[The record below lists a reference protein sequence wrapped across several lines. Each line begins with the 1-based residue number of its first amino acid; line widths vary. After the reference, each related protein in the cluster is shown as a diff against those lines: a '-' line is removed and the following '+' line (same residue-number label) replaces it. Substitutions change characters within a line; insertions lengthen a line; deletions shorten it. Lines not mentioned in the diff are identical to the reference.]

1 MPKSTTNT
9 DTYNAFVL
17 PPLEKLEPQLFELAS
32 EACGHAAM
40 QRCEPDMMFGDFA
53 DAISFSRAAQTLEG
67 NLLRDGVAL
76 VLNAA
81 GLTVLKEIDLPV
93 TDSALSIARDNDQ
106 ELLKELRQ
114 DLRAFAESSYRADLV
129 IANEADHAACVLE
142 VKRATTSYSPGRLK
156 SHHQR
161 MIAAAMMVPNLL
173 WGDHRIAVKHVDVLI
188 LDAVGTDCRPGS
200 PAVRLSGIEHK
211 LGIEGLT
218 VAIDRLRQ
226 VYADEVMAELHRRIG
241 AINVDA
247 SDSAVEAG
255 IEPIA
260 NPTEPEA
267 DDPTSEAETA
277 TAPESMADWT
287 FSLGMGADFKG
298 VA

>member
-1 MPKSTTNT
+1 MRDLCAAGRLKLEATMPKSKINT
-9 DTYNAFVL
+9 DTHNAFAL

-32 EACGHAAM
+32 EVCGHAA
-40 QRCEPDMMFGDFA
+40 
-53 DAISFSRAAQTLEG
+53 
-67 NLLRDGVAL
+67 
-76 VLNAA
+76 
-81 GLTVLKEIDLPV
+81 
-93 TDSALSIARDNDQ
+93 
-106 ELLKELRQ
+106 
-114 DLRAFAESSYRADLV
+114 
-129 IANEADHAACVLE
+129 
-142 VKRATTSYSPGRLK
+142 
-156 SHHQR
+156 
-161 MIAAAMMVPNLL
+161 
-173 WGDHRIAVKHVDVLI
+173 KHVDVLI

-241 AINVDA
+241 AIIVDA
-247 SDSAVEAG
+247 NDSAVEAG

-267 DDPTSEAETA
+267 DDPTSDAEPA
-277 TAPESMADWT
+277 TDPESMADWT
-287 FSLGMGADFKG
+287 FSVGLGADLKG